1 MRNLILSNGS
11 GIIFFLQQPSI
22 EKKMQEAPDSA
33 YEIGVVIGTYLP
45 FVVLV
50 GIAYAI
56 YYFQKRKR
64 DSD

>member
-1 MRNLILSNGS
+1 MKLL
-11 GIIFFLQQPSI
+11 LLLAQQTDI

-33 YEIGVVIGTYLP
+33 YEIGVVIGSYLP

-56 YYFQKRKR
+56 YRYNKKKRG
-64 DSD
+64 SE